1 LVAVEFSVGVVLIR
15 YTVLVMAVAMG
26 RIRLR
31 WAVAFLSALAALD
44 LAAFAS
50 DFDSTALSGAVDF
63 QATYAAVQYLVLGDI
78 VCFGFAVSLGYSVG

>member
-1 LVAVEFSVGVVLIR
+1 MGVGNGGGIIGETLEVMGKIWLRLAVV
-15 YTVLVMAVAMG
+15 
-26 RIRLR
+26 
-31 WAVAFLSALAALD
+31 FLSALAALD

-50 DFDSTALSGAVDF
+50 DLDSTILYGAVDF